1 MNTSKSACLFC
12 RRCFPSITNTNTNTN
27 TNTTTCQQSIHQL
40 PRVLAQLTDP
50 SKPTDLDGTGS
61 GKVLGALL
69 MTKHGALLGSSGF
82 ERAALLQQ
90 QAAVQAKLAEERAE
104 AEAEAS
110 AVGSAAAGASSSSSS
125 SSNSSSS
132 PGSGPGSNELPSAK
146 IIGAIVAN
154 VWGEY
159 AGGIARGAQVDFDDH
174 QGGDAASSSS
184 LSQGRFGNEVGTFGE
199 GELQV
204 LLLELE
210 YGQIA
215 VVSDK
220 RERGRESERTTAT
233 ITGINEHLTD
243 HLSSPNE

>member
-12 RRCFPSITNTNTNTN
+12 RRCFPSITNTN

-125 SSNSSSS
+125 SSRRLAWAGASRLLYVKVDEHRAPNATSRADFCVRGRVYLNPS
-132 PGSGPGSNELPSAK
+132 PGA
-146 IIGAIVAN
+146 
-154 VWGEY
+154 
-159 AGGIARGAQVDFDDH
+159 AGGLQDQGFVVENATGTLGSTMCVGVPYHCLVVAADGTRARG
-174 QGGDAASSSS
+174 GPCSG
-184 LSQGRFGNEVGTFGE
+184 SQ
-199 GELQV
+199 
-204 LLLELE
+204 
-210 YGQIA
+210 
-215 VVSDK
+215 
-220 RERGRESERTTAT
+220 AT
-233 ITGINEHLTD
+233 GWRRVYFTSH
-243 HLSSPNE
+243 

>member
-12 RRCFPSITNTNTNTN
+12 RRCFPSITNTN

>member
-1 MNTSKSACLFC
+1 M
-12 RRCFPSITNTNTNTN
+12 
-27 TNTTTCQQSIHQL
+27 
-40 PRVLAQLTDP
+40 LAQLTDP

-110 AVGSAAAGASSSSSS
+110 AVGSAAAGASSSSSSS